1 MDIWPLLKL
10 LRSFD
15 LVKWLF
21 EKRLI
26 LAPFFTFTS
35 RVIYISDHLTEF
47 PHQNSFLANQEEK
60 KAARCVLVDGETSK
74 KCWKFVKFLIL
85 LLDES
90 NSLKNEN
97 SPSSDRLKSEEE
109 NENENESFL

>member
-60 KAARCVLVDGETSK
+60 KQQDVSSSTEKR
-74 KCWKFVKFLIL
+74 VKNV
-85 LLDES
+85 E
-90 NSLKNEN
+90 NSLN
-97 SPSSDRLKSEEE
+97 SSSCC
-109 NENENESFL
+109 